1 MAKVLLV
8 EDDNNLRE
16 IYEAR
21 LTAEGYDIVTAQ
33 NGEEALSVAKQ
44 QKPDLVISDVMM
56 PRISGFEMLDILRNT
71 DELKNTKVIMLTAL
85 GQTEDRGRADNLGA
99 DKYLV
104 KSQVTLEDIVNA
116 AKALLSD
123 EPGAITTPTA
133 PPEPVLSAAPVT
145 ATSVV
150 EIAGEPETTPE
161 VSVPAVAAPAEPV
174 AQVTQQAAV
183 AEPNIPDDTL
193 DSPSVTPPVT
203 TFVVDEPTATPVLP
217 IAAATPTSS
226 ATTSTDDSALVDD
239 SNTDE
244 TTGSES
250 TTVTVADPDPIVPH
264 ISPVAELLSAEDA
277 VTVASPLAEP
287 ATVVPQ
293 PFPAPSAEFQT
304 QPVQAP
310 PSSAEPQTLAAEEAA
325 IEAQIAS
332 FATADDESP
341 APAPTPAQTNNDAV
355 LDDAMSKLT
364 TPDAIQASSDQD
376 DSQTTDINT
385 PSSPT
390 PSEPVTLEVTPEA
403 VEPVDPSGDT
413 TSQIA
418 GRKVIQPISEAEAGT
433 PNLEALLAK
442 EAAKEAAYN
451 EANPRPVIMGAA
463 PDSPPEAGVDPNSIA
478 L

>member
-116 AKALLSD
+116 AKSLLSG
-123 EPGAITTPTA
+123 EPGAVTAPTA
-133 PPEPVLSAAPVT
+133 PPEPAPV
-145 ATSVV
+145 ATPIATTPAV
-150 EIAGEPETTPE
+150 EIVGGPETTPE
-161 VSVPAVAAPAEPV
+161 VSEPAAAAPAEPV
-174 AQVTQQAAV
+174 TQVAQQATV
-183 AEPNIPDDTL
+183 AEPNIPNDTVAAV
-193 DSPSVTPPVT
+193 SATPPVT
-203 TFVVDEPTATPVLP
+203 TFEVVEPAAAPEVPVAPATPL
-217 IAAATPTSS
+217 SS
-226 ATTSTDDSALVDD
+226 LTTSTTDTAGSSDDSRADD
-239 SNTDE
+239 TIDSV
-244 TTGSES
+244 SA
-250 TTVTVADPDPIVPH
+250 TVTVADPDPILPH
-264 ISPVAELLSAEDA
+264 ISPVAELLTDEDTTTLSSPVTEPEAETPQP
-277 VTVASPLAEP
+277 VAEP
-287 ATVVPQ
+287 AVAPQ
-293 PFPAPSAEFQT
+293 TPPT
-304 QPVQAP
+304 QVSPQIT
-310 PSSAEPQTLAAEEAA
+310 EPQSLAAEEAA

-332 FATADDESP
+332 FATADEDSP
-341 APAPTPAQTNNDAV
+341 APTQTQAQTNNDAV

-364 TPDAIQASSDQD
+364 TQD
-376 DSQTTDINT
+376 STI
-385 PSSPT
+385 
-390 PSEPVTLEVTPEA
+390 EPPEQPEA
-403 VEPVDPSGDT
+403 TIPAEPAPGEAIIPKEPAAATDAVDSAVDT

-418 GRKVIQPISEAEAGT
+418 GRKVIQPIGEAEAGT
-433 PNLEALLAK
+433 PDLEVLLAK
-442 EAAKEAAYN
+442 EAAKEAAFA
-451 EANPRPVIMGAA
+451 EANPKPTVVDSNGVQ
-463 PDSPPEAGVDPNSIA
+463 PDEEDEPDVDPNTIA